1 MLSLRTFARSV
12 PRTLSRSI
20 ATASRSSFLSV
31 PKNGFLQASLKQATR
46 PSYAAFS
53 TSSAFRQSPAEGKV
67 LYKFKFSLSGL
78 HLLIGHEFRWF
89 HKAGFIEQIIKLTP
103 IFFVQGDIELVAK
116 LEDELKHEKA
126 SGLEDLE
133 TSVQNIQYVLQ
144 NNSWEVKD
152 VPGEQEVVLS
162 KKFGSEEIR
171 LTFTV
176 ADLQNLSEQEDF
188 DDSAFADEMDF
199 QGHQPVNQG
208 RGAPGTVAQHP
219 EDRIAPADR
228 EIDDLDRDMEPS
240 FPARVNITIEKPGN
254 GSLLIQTV
262 AQDGLFQIEEVSYFS
277 KPDLAHAQ
285 TAEQD
290 WTRQSLYAGPPFEN
304 LDEDLQTFLER
315 YLEERG
321 INAELANMIPDYIQ
335 VKEQKEYVRWLE
347 NVKNFVAA

>member
-67 LYKFKFSLSGL
+67 LYK
-78 HLLIGHEFRWF
+78 
-89 HKAGFIEQIIKLTP
+89 QNIKLTP

-162 KKFGSEEIR
+162 KKFSSEEIR